1 MIYIIY
7 TMIFWIAS
15 YPKSGNTWLRILI
28 SCYYYTENGLFY
40 ENVFKKIGQFPEKMH
55 FTSFE
60 YDKNIVTDT
69 TRLWIKAQE
78 KINDDNKL
86 KFFKTHN
93 AFGALNNNHFTNSK
107 NSIGA
112 IYVVR
117 DPRNVI
123 TSLKNHYELNDE
135 QALKWMMNEKNFI
148 YDVEKFKVDGYSDFQ
163 FVSSWN
169 TNFKSWKSQ
178 KKIPIKII
186 KYEDLLNETYMVF
199 KDVVEFINMT
209 TNNKQKIDKEKLK
222 NAVNST
228 LFDKLKDSEQ
238 KNGFSE
244 AITSK
249 KDNKKKISFFNLGP
263 KNDWRKILDKD
274 LQIKIGNVFEKEI
287 IELEYK

>member
-1 MIYIIY
+1 
-7 TMIFWIAS
+7 MIFWIAS

-69 TRLWIKAQE
+69 TRFWIKAQE

-287 IELEYK
+287 IELGYK

>member
-1 MIYIIY
+1 
-7 TMIFWIAS
+7 MIFWIAS

-78 KINDDNKL
+78 KINNDKKL

-228 LFDKLKDSEQ
+228 FFDKLKDSEQ

>member
-1 MIYIIY
+1 
-7 TMIFWIAS
+7 MIFWIAS

-69 TRLWIKAQE
+69 TRFWIKAQE

-263 KNDWRKILDKD
+263 KML
-274 LQIKIGNVFEKEI
+274 GEKS
-287 IELEYK
+287 

>member
-1 MIYIIY
+1 
-7 TMIFWIAS
+7 MIFWIAS

-163 FVSSWN
+163 FISSWN

>member
-1 MIYIIY
+1 
-7 TMIFWIAS
+7 MIFWIAS

-69 TRLWIKAQE
+69 TRFWIKAQE

-163 FVSSWN
+163 FISSWN

-274 LQIKIGNVFEKEI
+274 LQIKIGNVFKKEI

>member
-1 MIYIIY
+1 
-7 TMIFWIAS
+7 MIFWIAS

-69 TRLWIKAQE
+69 TRFWIKAQE

-274 LQIKIGNVFEKEI
+274 LQIKIGNVFEIEI